1 MRHILGFPPVLS
13 DDLKSNFVQ
22 LYWDIGWWGLY
33 IGATFS
39 FLTIYAVRCGAT
51 PEQVGL
57 LTALPAMLSLVLSLP
72 AGRLLKRIPARQAT
86 VLFAFCARI
95 LLVVYVVLPWIL
107 PPTLQVK
114 ALLVM
119 AVVLTIP
126 NTVIGISFN
135 QFFMEAVPAEWRG
148 AVVGRR
154 NAIMSIVSF
163 PVTLICGQILTHMV
177 FPAGYQVMFL
187 IGFIGA
193 IMTVYQLWQV
203 HPVPGPVAPALNSA
217 SGLSHGL
224 LPELDARGRF
234 YLKVLGLLFL
244 FNVTNNMATPLI
256 PNLLVH
262 TLNLS
267 DAMISIG
274 TATASML
281 VFIVS
286 LLVAQLLHRTGTR
299 PAPGLGGV
307 LLAFQVVALALA
319 RDPALY
325 LLSAVVGGI
334 ATGILG
340 VAQFN
345 YNLDN
350 LPLSERS
357 AWLSWSLLLSNAAI
371 LLGSLSGPVVA
382 QIIGTSA
389 ALILLGGLRLAT
401 GLAILKWG

>member
-33 IGATFS
+33 IGATYS

-72 AGRLLKRIPARQAT
+72 AGRLLKRFPARQAT
-86 VLFAFCARI
+86 VLFAFFARS
-95 LLVVYVVLPWIL
+95 LLIIYVILPWIL

-119 AVVLTIP
+119 SVVLAIP

-135 QFFMEAVPAEWRG
+135 QFFMEAVPGEWRG
-148 AVVGRR
+148 LVVGRR
-154 NAIMSIVSF
+154 NAIMSMVSF
-163 PVTLICGQILTHMV
+163 PVTLICGQILTYLV
-177 FPAGYQVMFL
+177 FPSGYQVMFL

-193 IMTVYQLWQV
+193 IMTVYQLWRV
-203 HPVPGPVAPALNSA
+203 HPVPGLVAPAANSA
-217 SGLSHGL
+217 SMPSRRL
-224 LPELDARGRF
+224 LPGLDAAGRS
-234 YLKVLGLLFL
+234 YLRVLGLLFL
-244 FNVTNNMATPLI
+244 VNLTTNMATPLI
-256 PNLLVH
+256 PNLLVN
-262 TLNLS
+262 TLHLS
-267 DAMISIG
+267 DAMISLG
-274 TATASML
+274 TATTSIL
-281 VFIVS
+281 VFVVS
-286 LLVAQLLHRTGTR
+286 LLVARMTRRTGNRIAT
-299 PAPGLGGV
+299 GLGGM
-307 LLAFQVVALALA
+307 LLALQVVALALA
-319 RDPALY
+319 RDATLY

-350 LPLSERS
+350 LPPAERS
-357 AWLSWSLLLSNAAI
+357 AWLSWSLLLGNAAI
-371 LLGSLSGPVVA
+371 LLGALSGPAVA
-382 QIIGTSA
+382 QIGGTSA
-389 ALILLGGLRLAT
+389 ALIFLGVLRVAV